1 MRRDRGLV
9 IHPGI
14 HSGNEAEVFKSS
26 LIDFCPRG
34 FSEAK
39 WELCDKDDEASAYQE
54 PVFEP
59 MQINVVSNEMGVDP
73 FFEDFRPEEGIVGGA
88 AYIRHSSKIMAE
100 NLSYLDEL
108 EFAEKMRQ
116 QDLRAEYQKGM
127 RDGLVAGREAAE
139 AEAAVRMDEMKSQ
152 CAALQAVIHHEVTSA
167 LARMEK
173 GALEFSLTVAR
184 RILALTSEVHPEYV
198 FEIIR
203 RGLSGLGAATPIT
216 IRVSEQDYEFINV
229 VGLPED
235 LTEGELGIKY
245 VADTSIKAGCV
256 IDTDFG
262 EVDMELERMWH
273 ELKDNLY
280 ELYK

>member
-1 MRRDRGLV
+1 MSRGKGYTV
-9 IHPGI
+9 HPGLLQG
-14 HSGNEAEVFKSS
+14 SDKQVFTSS
-26 LIDFCPRG
+26 LIDFRPRG

-39 WELCDKDDEASAYQE
+39 WELCDNEDEASVYHE

-59 MQINVVSNEMGVDP
+59 MQINVVSNEMGIDP
-73 FFEDFRPEEGIVGGA
+73 FFEDFRPEDGIVGGA
-88 AYIRHSSKIMAE
+88 AYIRHSSKILAE
-100 NLSYLDEL
+100 NMSYADEL
-108 EFAEKMRQ
+108 EFAEKMRE
-116 QDLRAEYQKGM
+116 QDLRAEYKKGM
-127 RDGLVAGREAAE
+127 RDGLATGRAEAE
-139 AEAAVRMDEMKSQ
+139 AEAATKMEEMKSQ
-152 CAALQAVIHHEVTSA
+152 CAALQAVIHNDVTSA

-173 GALEFSLTVAR
+173 GALEFALTVAR
-184 RILALTSEVHPEYV
+184 RILAITSEVQPEYIS
-198 FEIIR
+198 EIIR

-216 IRVSEQDYEFINV
+216 IRVSEQDYEFISV

-235 LTEGELGIKY
+235 LSEGELGIKY
-245 VADTSIKAGCV
+245 VADSSIKAGCV